1 MRRWRND
8 ENKHKI
14 EGGNDWKAWFWLLG
28 TQKRT
33 TMKRHEKVHVKKD
46 KYGEKS
52 LLRWDW
58 HIRENG
64 NNDKNKKTNIDHIKK
79 THYKSIQTWKIIRK
93 RNETLKAHEAKRVSK
108 HEEEYSGRF
117 PVNRHKIHENC

>member
-1 MRRWRND
+1 MVRNYS
-8 ENKHKI
+8 N
-14 EGGNDWKAWFWLLG
+14 N
-28 TQKRT
+28 
-33 TMKRHEKVHVKKD
+33 EKEHLKKD
-46 KYGEKS
+46 KDSEKS
-52 LLRWDW
+52 WLRWDW
-58 HIRENG
+58 QMRENG

-79 THYKSIQTWKIIRK
+79 H